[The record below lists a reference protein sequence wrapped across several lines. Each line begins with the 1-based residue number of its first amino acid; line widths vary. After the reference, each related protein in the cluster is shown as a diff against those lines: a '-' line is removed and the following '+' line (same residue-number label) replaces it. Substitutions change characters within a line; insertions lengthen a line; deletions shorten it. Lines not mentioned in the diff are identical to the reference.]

1 MRAIRPTGFL
11 YAEVPMLQSTTQ
23 QQPFPASGKTALPVL
38 DLSLLDG
45 CAAEQQQFI
54 QQLRVAARDVGFFY
68 LTGHGQTEARQQ
80 QILALAKTFFALPL
94 ADKLQVQMVKSPH
107 FRGYSGLQAEL
118 TRGAPDIREQ
128 FDIMAEQPRP
138 LTTAQSPDWQGLI
151 GPNQWP
157 QAVPELRSELLSWQH
172 SLSDIT
178 VKLMRALMRA
188 LQQPAEALD
197 STISQGPYTHMKL
210 IRYPGQTQGSK
221 QGVGAHKDP
230 GYLTLVL
237 QDEHSGLEVETEQG
251 WVSVAPLPGAFV
263 VNIGELLE
271 LASNGYL
278 KATMHRV
285 VSPAAGTE
293 RFSCAFFMA
302 AQLDATVPLLAL
314 PSHLAAEA
322 KGPAS
327 DPNNP
332 LFYQVGQN
340 VLKGRLRSHPD
351 VAAAHYTQAKAI

>member
-1 MRAIRPTGFL
+1 
-11 YAEVPMLQSTTQ
+11 MLQSTTQ
-23 QQPFPASGKTALPVL
+23 QQGFTASGKTALPVL

-68 LTGHGQTEARQQ
+68 LTGHGQSEARQQ
-80 QILALAKTFFALPL
+80 HILQLAKDFFALPL

-107 FRGYSGLQAEL
+107 FRGYSGLMAEL

-128 FDIMAEQPRP
+128 FDLMAEQPVPERSSH
-138 LTTAQSPDWQGLI
+138 SPDWLGLI

-157 QAVPELRSELLSWQH
+157 AALPQMRQELLSWQQ
-172 SLSDIT
+172 SLADIT
-178 VKLMRALMRA
+178 VKLLRALMQA
-188 LQQPAEALD
+188 LQQRADALD
-197 STISQGPYTHMKL
+197 STISSGPYTHMKL

-230 GYLTLVL
+230 GYLTLVV

-251 WVSVAPLPGAFV
+251 WVAVAPLPGAFV

-285 VSPAAGTE
+285 VSPQAGLE

-302 AQLDATVPLLAL
+302 AELNATVPLLQL

-351 VAAAHYTQAKAI
+351 VAAAHYSAPQTASQ